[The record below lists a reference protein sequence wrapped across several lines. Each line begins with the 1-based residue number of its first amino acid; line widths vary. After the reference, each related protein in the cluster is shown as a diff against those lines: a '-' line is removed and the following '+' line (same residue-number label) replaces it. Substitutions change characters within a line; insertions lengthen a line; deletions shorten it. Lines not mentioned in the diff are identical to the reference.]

1 MLTRPGGAIVR
12 GDELVKSIRDDL
24 VALLPR
30 MRRFAFA
37 LCGNAQ
43 ARDVLLRL
51 ACVAMMDNAYRYQR
65 GTPFDRWAYGEIYRA
80 WLALLRSQDDPFGQ
94 ARAQGGAFAARL
106 YRDDGAFDAA
116 ARFIDSLSP
125 PQRASLAL
133 IHGEHFTYE
142 DAATVLDTTEDA
154 IRARI
159 KHAQTGLADRL
170 SGRFKARTAPVEI
183 LFPPEPNGP
192 RP

>member
-1 MLTRPGGAIVR
+1 MR
-12 GDELVKSIRDDL
+12 GDILVQSIRDDL

-51 ACVAMMDNAYRYQR
+51 ACVAMMDNAHRYRR
-65 GTPFDRWAYGEIYRA
+65 GTPFDRWAYGEIHRA
-80 WLALLRSQDDPFGQ
+80 WLALLRSKDDPFGQ
-94 ARAQGGAFAARL
+94 TRQDGAFAARL

-116 ARFIDSLSP
+116 ARFIDGLSP
-125 PQRASLAL
+125 PQRAALAL

-142 DAATVLDTTEDA
+142 DAAAVLDTTEGA
-154 IRARI
+154 VRARVM
-159 KHAQTGLADRL
+159 HAQTGLADRL
-170 SGRFKARTAPVEI
+170 SGKTQSRIAPVEN
-183 LFPPEPNGP
+183 LFPPQPDGISP
-192 RP
+192 